1 VPRRWKRQGRRR
13 ICEIAKKKYKNIHT
27 SAKKMRDTG
36 WQHLGREDQDFNYKL
51 ATGDHPDLGLE
62 GLVFEGGEEGLL
74 KVLLLH

>member
-1 VPRRWKRQGRRR
+1 
-13 ICEIAKKKYKNIHT
+13 
-27 SAKKMRDTG
+27 MRDTG
-36 WQHLGREDQDFNYKL
+36 WQHLGREDQDVNYKL